1 MWQAT
6 RFRLRPA
13 TGNLTEGWTDRRPRE
28 LRQTLVVALHN
39 HAEAAKERI
48 MERISIRNLSF
59 VEGDVGVVEGS
70 RKREINKLGWV
81 KVR

>member
-1 MWQAT
+1 M
-6 RFRLRPA
+6 
-13 TGNLTEGWTDRRPRE
+13 
-28 LRQTLVVALHN
+28 ALHN